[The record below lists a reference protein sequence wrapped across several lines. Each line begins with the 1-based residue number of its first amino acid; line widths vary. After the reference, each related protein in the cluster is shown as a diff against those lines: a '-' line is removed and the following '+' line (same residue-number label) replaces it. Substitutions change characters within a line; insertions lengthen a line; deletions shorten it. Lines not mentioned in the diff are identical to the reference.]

1 MGNYPNIT
9 HALRTIFNAED
20 GLSEDVSKRLYQRS
34 AQLGQNTEDLKSELR
49 SAFSDSNSISWKIML
64 YNSDYEVYDAED
76 EEDARAYAFKI
87 LWQPIFDN

>member
-1 MGNYPNIT
+1 
-9 HALRTIFNAED
+9 
-20 GLSEDVSKRLYQRS
+20 
-34 AQLGQNTEDLKSELR
+34 
-49 SAFSDSNSISWKIML
+49 ML